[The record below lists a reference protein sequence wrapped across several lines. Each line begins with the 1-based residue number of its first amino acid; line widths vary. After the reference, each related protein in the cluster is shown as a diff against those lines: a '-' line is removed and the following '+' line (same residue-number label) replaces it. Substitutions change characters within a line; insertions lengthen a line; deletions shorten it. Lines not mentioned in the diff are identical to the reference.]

1 MRFGGLFFCYN
12 FSMTNKPIRVVFF
25 GTEDISV
32 PTLKALIQDKDY
44 EVVAAVTKPDSERG
58 RGHKLTA
65 PAVKVVAK
73 QNGIKVYQPTKL
85 KETTGELKALQ
96 ADVGALVAY
105 GKILPGETLEIFPHG
120 IINFHPSMLPVYR
133 GPSPII
139 TAVMNGDSFTGL
151 TITRVTHAM
160 DSGEIYY
167 QEKATIGPDETVEDL
182 NVRFGERGGELIAT
196 KLKDIVAGKIQGVPQ
211 DDEMAI
217 YCHMITKADGDLDPV
232 TMTARECY
240 NRWRALHAWPKCRI
254 KLGGEAVIIT
264 KCEPLDNYMGE
275 DWPDIISCANNTSL
289 HLIEIQN
296 PKSGKRMKVIDYLN
310 GQANK

>member
-1 MRFGGLFFCYN
+1 
-12 FSMTNKPIRVVFF
+12 MTNKPIRVVFF

-32 PTLKALIQDKDY
+32 PTLKALIQDQDY
-44 EVVAAVTKPDSERG
+44 DVVAVVTKPDSQRG
-58 RGHKLTA
+58 RGHKLVA
-65 PAVKVVAK
+65 PAVKEEALK
-73 QNGIKVYQPTKL
+73 NGIKIYQPAKMKDITD
-85 KETTGELKALQ
+85 ELTALR

-105 GKILPGETLEIFPHG
+105 GKMLPDETLGIFPHG

-151 TITRVTHAM
+151 TITKVTHAM

-167 QEKATIGPDETVEDL
+167 QEKAPIGPDETIEDL
-182 NVRFGERGGELIAT
+182 NTRFGQRGGELMAQ
-196 KLKDIVAGKIQGVPQ
+196 KLKGIVAGKIQGVPQ

-217 YCHMITKADGDLDPV
+217 YCHMITKADGDLDPAA
-232 TMTARECY
+232 MTARECY
-240 NRWRALHAWPKCRI
+240 NRWRALHTWPKCRI
-254 KLGGEAVIIT
+254 PLDGEAVIVT

-275 DWPDIISCANNTSL
+275 DWPDIISCADNTSL

-296 PKSGKRMKVIDYLN
+296 PKSGKRMKVLDYLN
-310 GQANK
+310 GKANEKD